1 MSNSSS
7 DPDFVVADGDLSEEL
22 TDSDSGSSP
31 RLSLMDRIQRKAA
44 TEKKKKLASG
54 SSEENSKTCDAASG
68 KKKPLVKDP
77 KGRSKSNKS
86 KKGSELT
93 GGDVSSG
100 EDDPVSKGK
109 KKTLV
114 IESSESET
122 EFDHIR
128 RLETPGRKAI
138 EKRREPAVVISSD
151 DDSGDG
157 FVNIYSPKYYGEVPP
172 PDPKEVSKRSVV
184 EPKPKSKPKVVRG
197 SKVSPTSFKTPVR
210 PKAVSSLAARDA
222 PDTPTLTFLSSLTQV
237 HGRHNLGLSVDVQC
251 FSTQD
256 TPAHRCHPEAL
267 RYTQGKRFAKSKE
280 ELARRLHELYNRE
293 IFGAALPHDMPIGEI
308 N

>member
-31 RLSLMDRIQRKAA
+31 RLSLMDRIQRKAKAA
-44 TEKKKKLASG
+44 TGKKKLASG

-114 IESSESET
+114 IESSESDT

-172 PDPKEVSKRSVV
+172 PDPKEVSKRPEV

-237 HGRHNLGLSVDVQC
+237 HNLGYLLMCNV
-251 FSTQD
+251 FLLR
-256 TPAHRCHPEAL
+256 TPQHTVATPRPSGTP
-267 RYTQGKRFAKSKE
+267 RGR
-280 ELARRLHELYNRE
+280 
-293 IFGAALPHDMPIGEI
+293 ALPSRRRSSPGDCMSSTTGRSLGQLCLMTCQ
-308 N
+308 